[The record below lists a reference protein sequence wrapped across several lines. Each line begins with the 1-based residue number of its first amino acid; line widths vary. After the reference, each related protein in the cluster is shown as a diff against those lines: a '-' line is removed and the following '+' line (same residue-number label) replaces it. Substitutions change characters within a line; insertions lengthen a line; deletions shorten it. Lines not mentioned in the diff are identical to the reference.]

1 MSLPGTLRVE
11 ELNKFLKPG
20 ETPWPF
26 PGSPS
31 QWELERRAERAIVE
45 VNRYVVDTEYQVNRY

>member
-1 MSLPGTLRVE
+1 MSSQPFPGTVRNGD
-11 ELNKFLKPG
+11 LNKFLKPG

-31 QWELERRAERAIVE
+31 AGTLRQRAEQAGYKVS
-45 VNRYVVDTEYQVNRY
+45 